1 MKYMMFVATDTEPD
15 TSNDPEPDIEEW
27 VTDLDSRG
35 TATARRAAATG
46 GRRDDR
52 AGAVR

>member
-27 VTDLDSRG
+27 VNDLDGRG
-35 TATARRAAATG
+35 KRLLGDRLRPVADATT
-46 GRRDDR
+46 
-52 AGAVR
+52 VRVRIR